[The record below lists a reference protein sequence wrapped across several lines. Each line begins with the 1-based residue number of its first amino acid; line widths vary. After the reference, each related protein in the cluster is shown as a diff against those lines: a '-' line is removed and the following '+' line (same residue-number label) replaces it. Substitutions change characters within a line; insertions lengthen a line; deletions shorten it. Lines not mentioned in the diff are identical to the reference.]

1 MHIDKLK
8 EAFSIQSKIE
18 GIDKEI
24 QVLDATVQ
32 RIQKFEKDAIIHM
45 SISVN
50 DPDNVPEGLNTKM
63 IIDGP
68 DSMEKL
74 KSTLSKLNDYYNDQ
88 TFLNYDLTESD
99 LLVVFASLLKIK
111 KEAKEVLINQLKE
124 LGVTYELS
132 KSKPERLKKTREK
145 S

>member
-132 KSKPERLKKTREK
+132 KSKPKRSKETREK

>member
-24 QVLDATVQ
+24 QVLDATVH
-32 RIQKFEKDAIIHM
+32 RIHKFEKDAIIHM

-74 KSTLSKLNDYYNDQ
+74 RSTLSKLNDYYNDQ

-99 LLVVFASLLKIK
+99 LLVVFSSLLKIK

-132 KSKPERLKKTREK
+132 KSKPERPKKTREK